1 METTQI
7 IINLAFSF
15 SSLDFDFQ
23 ISINGQVH
31 NVGTVVRVSNH
42 YMVGI
47 VLGILAALV
56 AGAVLAFL
64 VMKHLR
70 KKKKGGPL
78 SSVWTLVGSGR
89 FVICGSLS
97 TGTSLWLLRMY
108 KCSSAGLMIKKRYE
122 IFFSYDDR
130 EPAITNHYPLWC

>member
-1 METTQI
+1 MNVPCVTVC
-7 IINLAFSF
+7 
-15 SSLDFDFQ
+15 DFLQ

-56 AGAVLAFL
+56 AGAVLAFA

-70 KKKKGGPL
+70 KKKKGIGLQTCL
-78 SSVWTLVGSGR
+78 SNLYYVAVAEKL
-89 FVICGSLS
+89 
-97 TGTSLWLLRMY
+97 
-108 KCSSAGLMIKKRYE
+108 
-122 IFFSYDDR
+122 
-130 EPAITNHYPLWC
+130 

>member
-1 METTQI
+1 MG
-7 IINLAFSF
+7 S
-15 SSLDFDFQ
+15 
-23 ISINGQVH
+23 
-31 NVGTVVRVSNH
+31 VVRVSNH

-70 KKKKGGPL
+70 KKKKGGPP
-78 SSVWTLVGSGR
+78 SSVWTLAGPGR

-97 TGTSLWLLRMY
+97 TRTSLSLLRMY
-108 KCSSAGLMIKKRYE
+108 KCSSAELMIKKSYE
-122 IFFSYDDR
+122 IFCSYDDR
-130 EPAITNHYPLWC
+130 EPAVTNGHPLRCQ